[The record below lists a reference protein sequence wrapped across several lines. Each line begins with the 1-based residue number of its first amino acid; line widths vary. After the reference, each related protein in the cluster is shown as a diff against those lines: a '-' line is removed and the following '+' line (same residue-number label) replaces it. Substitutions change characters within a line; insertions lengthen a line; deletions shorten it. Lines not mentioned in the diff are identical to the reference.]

1 MNALTLPSFVGY
13 FLTNTLSL
21 LGTWVQKVGLGW
33 LAWQITESTFWT
45 SVVSLLLMA
54 PVGLLGPFIAVF
66 AERWNSRYAMLA
78 TKIMML
84 GISGV
89 IFVIQLLGL
98 HNLFT
103 LVACSTTLG
112 LLSAFHHPIRLVYIS
127 LVVPKP
133 YLASAVGL
141 NSVSWNLSRIIGPGL
156 AGLTIHLMG
165 LSETFFIAILLY
177 APLIVSLYFL
187 VLQPRTGDTAEPT
200 SFLKR
205 MIDGG
210 AVALRTPIIFST
222 LCLVALNSFFV
233 RGVLEIQPAIV
244 GQIMGGESHIL
255 AIVTAA
261 AGLGSLLASGLIG
274 LGKLVKSQIQ
284 KSLWPMAMLG
294 IATTALLK
302 TSTDLTTVILI
313 FITTGFTATIVG
325 IGAQTLIQLEVQE
338 SYRARVMTWWSTISF
353 GSLVCGGTAVGFLG
367 DLVGIDNAIWY
378 MMLFGGVIGLLVSP
392 NVRKL
397 FNPSLR

>member
-187 VLQPRTGDTAEPT
+187 VLQPRTGNTAEPT

-233 RGVLEIQPAIV
+233 RSVLEIQPAIV

-294 IATTALLK
+294 IATTALFK

>member
-103 LVACSTTLG
+103 LVACSTALG

-165 LSETFFIAILLY
+165 LSETFFIAVFNLFSNLQSSNS
-177 APLIVSLYFL
+177 ASFLIQNFL
-187 VLQPRTGDTAEPT
+187 V
-200 SFLKR
+200 
-205 MIDGG
+205 
-210 AVALRTPIIFST
+210 
-222 LCLVALNSFFV
+222 
-233 RGVLEIQPAIV
+233 
-244 GQIMGGESHIL
+244 
-255 AIVTAA
+255 
-261 AGLGSLLASGLIG
+261 
-274 LGKLVKSQIQ
+274 
-284 KSLWPMAMLG
+284 
-294 IATTALLK
+294 
-302 TSTDLTTVILI
+302 
-313 FITTGFTATIVG
+313 
-325 IGAQTLIQLEVQE
+325 
-338 SYRARVMTWWSTISF
+338 
-353 GSLVCGGTAVGFLG
+353 
-367 DLVGIDNAIWY
+367 
-378 MMLFGGVIGLLVSP
+378 
-392 NVRKL
+392 
-397 FNPSLR
+397 PSLICLATKHPSKPHLSHVIESGFRGPV

>member
-1 MNALTLPSFVGY
+1 
-13 FLTNTLSL
+13 
-21 LGTWVQKVGLGW
+21 
-33 LAWQITESTFWT
+33 
-45 SVVSLLLMA
+45 
-54 PVGLLGPFIAVF
+54 
-66 AERWNSRYAMLA
+66 
-78 TKIMML
+78 
-84 GISGV
+84 
-89 IFVIQLLGL
+89 
-98 HNLFT
+98 
-103 LVACSTTLG
+103 
-112 LLSAFHHPIRLVYIS
+112 
-127 LVVPKP
+127 
-133 YLASAVGL
+133 
-141 NSVSWNLSRIIGPGL
+141 
-156 AGLTIHLMG
+156 
-165 LSETFFIAILLY
+165 
-177 APLIVSLYFL
+177 
-187 VLQPRTGDTAEPT
+187 
-200 SFLKR
+200 

-302 TSTDLTTVILI
+302 ASTDLTTVILI

-353 GSLVCGGTAVGFLG
+353 GGLVCGGTAVGFLG

>member
-294 IATTALLK
+294 IATTALFK

>member
-103 LVACSTTLG
+103 LVACSTALG

-233 RGVLEIQPAIV
+233 RSVLEIQPAIV

-274 LGKLVKSQIQ
+274 LGKLVKSQVQ

>member
-103 LVACSTTLG
+103 LVACSTALG
-112 LLSAFHHPIRLVYIS
+112 LLSAFHHPIRLVFIS

-177 APLIVSLYFL
+177 APLLSL
-187 VLQPRTGDTAEPT
+187 
-200 SFLKR
+200 
-205 MIDGG
+205 I
-210 AVALRTPIIFST
+210 
-222 LCLVALNSFFV
+222 
-233 RGVLEIQPAIV
+233 
-244 GQIMGGESHIL
+244 HI
-255 AIVTAA
+255 
-261 AGLGSLLASGLIG
+261 
-274 LGKLVKSQIQ
+274 
-284 KSLWPMAMLG
+284 
-294 IATTALLK
+294 
-302 TSTDLTTVILI
+302 
-313 FITTGFTATIVG
+313 
-325 IGAQTLIQLEVQE
+325 
-338 SYRARVMTWWSTISF
+338 
-353 GSLVCGGTAVGFLG
+353 
-367 DLVGIDNAIWY
+367 
-378 MMLFGGVIGLLVSP
+378 
-392 NVRKL
+392 
-397 FNPSLR
+397 

>member
-66 AERWNSRYAMLA
+66 AEQWNSRHAMLA

-84 GISGV
+84 FVSGA
-89 IFVIQLLGL
+89 IFIIQLLGL

-103 LVACSTTLG
+103 LVACSTALG
-112 LLSAFHHPIRLVYIS
+112 LLSAFHHPIRLVFIA
-127 LVVPKP
+127 LIVPRP

-156 AGLTIHLMG
+156 AGLTIHLLG
-165 LSETFFIAILLY
+165 LSETLFIATLLY
-177 APLIVSLYFL
+177 VPLIVSLYFL
-187 VLQPRTGDTAEPT
+187 ILQPRKGNTVEPT

-205 MIDGG
+205 MLDGG

-222 LCLVALNSFFV
+222 LCLVGLNSFFV

-261 AGLGSLLASGLIG
+261 AGFGSLLASGLIG
-274 LGKLVKSQIQ
+274 LGKLNKAQIQ
-284 KSLWPMAMLG
+284 KGLWPMAILG
-294 IATTALLK
+294 IIITALLNIFAG
-302 TSTDLTTVILI
+302 LTPLVLI
-313 FITTGFTATIVG
+313 FIATGFTATIVG

-353 GSLVCGGTAVGFLG
+353 GSLVCGGTAIGFLG

-378 MMLFGGVIGLLVSP
+378 MMLFGGVAGLLAFPSM
-392 NVRKL
+392 RKL
-397 FNPSLR
+397 INPSLK

>member
-89 IFVIQLLGL
+89 IFVIQLLAL

-274 LGKLVKSQIQ
+274 LGKLVKSQVQ

-294 IATTALLK
+294 IATTALFK

>member
-233 RGVLEIQPAIV
+233 RSVLEIQPAIV

-255 AIVTAA
+255 AVVTAA

-274 LGKLVKSQIQ
+274 LGKLVKSQVQ